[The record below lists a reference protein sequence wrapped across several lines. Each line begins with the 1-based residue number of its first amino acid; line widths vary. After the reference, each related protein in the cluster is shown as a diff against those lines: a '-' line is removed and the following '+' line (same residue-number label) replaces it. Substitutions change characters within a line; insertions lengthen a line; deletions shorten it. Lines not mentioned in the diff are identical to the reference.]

1 MPWTPETFRKR
12 HNKRLSSGQA
22 KKASRIANAIIG
34 KGGDEGMAIAVA
46 NKRVKRKGRIG
57 R

>member
-34 KGGDEGMAIAVA
+34 EGGDEGMAIAVA